1 MEIQVEE
8 IKEFLDACHKAKRI
22 AEMMPELPEGMTPR
36 HVHVI
41 DAIYQLE
48 RTGEMVKVSDVSEY
62 LEVTR
67 PSITRLIRELET
79 LGAVSKIADT
89 QDKRIVWLELTDL
102 GHRYYAKYI
111 RRYFSWIGRQLE
123 DMEPEE
129 LLTAAGAIERV
140 YGILSNRSMEDTE
153 ETQEDKNNGEF

>member
-62 LEVTR
+62 LEVTQTEYY
-67 PSITRLIRELET
+67 P
-79 LGAVSKIADT
+79 ADPGT
-89 QDKRIVWLELTDL
+89 GDFGGGFKDR
-102 GHRYYAKYI
+102 GH
-111 RRYFSWIGRQLE
+111 
-123 DMEPEE
+123 
-129 LLTAAGAIERV
+129 AG
-140 YGILSNRSMEDTE
+140 
-153 ETQEDKNNGEF
+153 

>member
-1 MEIQVEE
+1 
-8 IKEFLDACHKAKRI
+8 
-22 AEMMPELPEGMTPR
+22 
-36 HVHVI
+36 
-41 DAIYQLE
+41 
-48 RTGEMVKVSDVSEY
+48 MVKVSDVSEY

-102 GHRYYAKYI
+102 GHRYYDKYI